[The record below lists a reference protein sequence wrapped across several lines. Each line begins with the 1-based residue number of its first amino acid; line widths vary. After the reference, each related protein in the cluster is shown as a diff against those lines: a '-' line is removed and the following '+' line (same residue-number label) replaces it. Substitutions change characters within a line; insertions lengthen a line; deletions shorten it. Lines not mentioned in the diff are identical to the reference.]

1 MRKILSILVLIL
13 LYSCNKVTVT
23 ETKNEIN
30 SVQAVLNFYNGE
42 CLKSKGF
49 EKGNGVDKQNY
60 EIEISK
66 SELLNQSPDKLKSHS
81 GNIAYLFYSNL
92 KNEKTNYDEIK
103 VKINLSNGESQSFK
117 YSDIELNEIEKLQ
130 PKINE
135 IIKFI
140 KTEDYENLTKQFE
153 DSIKVDKKNI
163 SELFNT
169 LKSKYGKINRTQ
181 FQGFQFEDSNNFGK
195 IIVIR
200 EALVFEK
207 ITASMNLIF
216 NKESK
221 KLISVEFP

>member
-1 MRKILSILVLIL
+1 MRKILSILILIIL
-13 LYSCNKVTVT
+13 CSCNKIT
-23 ETKNEIN
+23 ETENEIN

-49 EKGNGVDKQNY
+49 EKGNGVDVQYY
-60 EIEISK
+60 ELEISK

-81 GNIAYLFYSNL
+81 ANIAYLFYSNL
-92 KNEKTNYDEIK
+92 KNEKSNYDEII

-117 YSDIELNEIEKLQ
+117 YADKELNEIEKLQ

-135 IIKFI
+135 IIEYI
-140 KTEDYENLTKQFE
+140 KTDDYRNLAKQFD
-153 DSIKVDKKNI
+153 DSIRIEEKTI
-163 SELFNT
+163 SELFT
-169 LKSKYGKINRTQ
+169 SLQSKYGKIKKTQ

-195 IIVIR
+195 IIIIR

-216 NKESK
+216 NRKTK
-221 KLISVEFP
+221 KLISVEIP

>member
-1 MRKILSILVLIL
+1 MRKVSSILIL
-13 LYSCNKVTVT
+13 LLFFSCNKVTET
-23 ETKNEIN
+23 ENEIN

-42 CLKSKGF
+42 CFKSKGF
-49 EKGNGVDKQNY
+49 EKGNGVDKQYY

-66 SELLNQSPDKLKSHS
+66 SELLNQSPDKIKSHS

-92 KNEKTNYDEIK
+92 KNEKSNYNEIK
-103 VKINLSNGESQSFK
+103 VKINLSNGETQSFK
-117 YSDIELNEIEKLQ
+117 YSDIELNEIEKFQ

-135 IIKFI
+135 IIKYI

-153 DSIKVDKKNI
+153 DSIKIEKKTI
-163 SELFNT
+163 SELFNS
-169 LKSKYGKINRTQ
+169 LQSKFGKINRTQ
-181 FQGFQFEDSNNFGK
+181 FQGFQFEDSKNFGK
-195 IIVIR
+195 LTIIR

-221 KLISVEFP
+221 NLISVEFL